1 MVKLSNSEH
10 GRTIILNNKNYNGPI
25 NPFKRL
31 NVIKTARY
39 SLLFFLPKNLYD
51 QFNNVAN
58 IYFLAIGIMQMI
70 PSISSSG
77 GIPTIALP
85 LICMLSF
92 SAAQAAYEDW
102 KRHKADSEINN
113 LPAYA
118 YDPNKGNFAITK
130 WGELKNGDLVIVKNR
145 EIFPADMVLL
155 ASSQNDNRVFVET
168 ASMDGE
174 TNLKLRE
181 SPRILFN
188 SGIRNISDLLT
199 ISNGIIHCGDPSDHP
214 NKIDINSKFV
224 LRDSKSDEK
233 DLTFSCNSSNM
244 LLRGCKLRNT
254 SWALG
259 VVAYTGHETKIYQS
273 SFRSAPHKMSN
284 VQSLY
289 NQVTIVS
296 FVFLLFICLSFGMFV
311 AFIDYFGGQEWS
323 KRFIPI
329 GKLSPNTGAFKAS
342 IITFFTWLIVLANLI
357 PIGMFFYLV
366 ISKVSQAIIITSDSR
381 LTGQNSAVVRNS
393 DLNDELGQISYICT
407 DKTGT
412 LTRNYME
419 FKTVCIDGNVY
430 GGNNYGTKLDT
441 DQLNNNT
448 GKQKLTPHVD
458 MEDEILRKKL
468 REGRQGEIEIL
479 LNFALNH
486 TVLIQENEGVDMDE
500 PPLYSASSTD
510 EEALVLASHH
520 FGISL
525 VSQNCSKSTINFSGI
540 GATQSSVEFET
551 LLRFEFDHTRKRS
564 SVLVKFPK
572 RVFNYESDSSD
583 GYRYILFSKGSESA
597 IKECCTH
604 QESFGTAKTTF
615 DFATEFATHGYRTLC
630 FAKKELNESEVIDI
644 LKDFK
649 QENNIYLE
657 EVRKLF
663 ESDLTLQGCSG
674 IEDILQYRAQE
685 TIESLIV
692 SGIKVWMLTGDRQE
706 TAINIAIRVG
716 IISDEMDVVIFDEN
730 ELNSFSNN
738 VRGNENVHYK
748 SSLLEREN
756 SPSKFSNVVLVID
769 SQILE
774 KALSNNETKFASI
787 ATNCASVVF
796 SRVTPQQK
804 AQVVRLIQ
812 EFTKQRVLAIGDG
825 GNDCTMLQ
833 TANVGVGIHGSEGM
847 QAYNVSDFG
856 ISQFCHLQPLVLVHG
871 RLCYRRT
878 SILVLYN
885 LYKCFTLNIVSVYF
899 GFTSLFTG
907 SKLFFELLFQLYNF
921 LYTSI
926 PPIIFATFDSD
937 IPITL
942 PYDYHEP
949 LYLLGI
955 TKPFFSLKIFGI
967 WLLNAVFHAAVSLFI
982 PYFILGGN
990 NPISNNGYVPDFWI
1004 TGLAI
1009 YTNVVIVVNTKILL
1023 EAYTSWSLVF
1033 FSMVICAFLFF
1044 LSILCFPCIF
1054 HIPEL
1059 EQAAKRAIITP
1070 MFIIT
1075 IIITIT
1081 LAISFDWL
1089 VKIYKRS
1096 LYPETSHLV
1105 QNKWYRIYKKKYE
1118 SHRQLFLKHL
1128 SLNWLESMKKMK
1140 RKKSLENEPIQVKKK
1155 SSDIIGY
1162 AFNYPDVNV
1171 SQLFLSNKTI

>member
-1 MVKLSNSEH
+1 MVKTANSEH
-10 GRTIILNNKNYNGPI
+10 GRTIILNNRDYNGPI

-39 SLLFFLPKNLYD
+39 TLLFFLPKNLYD

-58 IYFLAIGIMQMI
+58 VYFLAIGIMQMI

-118 YDPNKGNFAITK
+118 YDPNKGNFFITK

-145 EIFPADMVLL
+145 EIFPADMILL

-181 SPRILFN
+181 SPRILFEN
-188 SGIRNISDLLT
+188 GIRNISDLLT
-199 ISNGIIHCGDPSDHP
+199 ISNGIFNCGAPSDHP
-214 NKIDINSKFV
+214 NKIDISSTFV
-224 LRDSKSDEK
+224 LRSSKGDEK
-233 DLTFSCNSSNM
+233 ELNFSCNSSNM

-259 VVAYTGHETKIYQS
+259 AVAYTGHETKIFQS

-289 NQVTIVS
+289 NQVTIAS
-296 FVFLLFICLSFGMFV
+296 FIFLLFICLSFGIFV
-311 AFIDYFGGQEWS
+311 AFIDYFGGEELS

-329 GKLSPNTGAFKAS
+329 GKVSPNSSIFKNS
-342 IITFFTWLIVLANLI
+342 IITFFTWIIVLANLI

-381 LTGQNSAVVRNS
+381 LTGQNSVVVRNS

-419 FKTVCIDGNVY
+419 FKTVCIDGIVY
-430 GGNNYGTKLDT
+430 GGEKENRYKT
-441 DQLNNNT
+441 DQLSDNAVR
-448 GKQKLTPHVD
+448 QEITPHVD
-458 MEDEILRKKL
+458 MEDEILRSRLK
-468 REGRQGEIEIL
+468 EGKQEEIEIL
-479 LNFALNH
+479 LNFALNN
-486 TVLIQENEGVDMDE
+486 TVLIQGNENIDINE

-525 VSQNCSKSTINFSGI
+525 VSQNCSINTIKFSKI
-540 GATQSSVEFET
+540 GSSQSSVEFET
-551 LLRFEFDHTRKRS
+551 LLRFEFDHTIKRS
-564 SVLVKFPK
+564 SVLVRFPK
-572 RVFNYESDSSD
+572 GIFSYESGSSK

-597 IKECCTH
+597 IKECCVH
-604 QESFGTAKTTF
+604 ENFNPDKKIME
-615 DFATEFATHGYRTLC
+615 FATEFASNGYRTLY
-630 FAKKELNESEVIDI
+630 FAKKEFDEDYITDI
-644 LKDFK
+644 LKGIK
-649 QENNIYLE
+649 HENNMHLE
-657 EVRKLF
+657 KVRKIL
-663 ESDLTLQGCSG
+663 ESNLTLQGCSG
-674 IEDILQYRAQE
+674 IEDTLQYRAQE
-685 TIESLIV
+685 TIESLIA

-706 TAINIAIRVG
+706 TALNIAIRVG
-716 IISDEMDVVIFDEN
+716 IISDEMDVVIFDED
-730 ELNSFSNN
+730 ELNLFVN
-738 VRGNENVHYK
+738 
-748 SSLLEREN
+748 N
-756 SPSKFSNVVLVID
+756 SPYEISQNKSGLLDIENCPSKLSNVVLVVD

-774 KALSNNETKFASI
+774 KALSNNENKFAKI
-787 ATNCASVVF
+787 ATNCASVVC

-804 AQVVRLIQ
+804 AQVVKIIQ
-812 EFTKQRVLAIGDG
+812 DFTKQRVLAIGDG

-856 ISQFCHLQPLVLVHG
+856 ISQFCHIQPLVLVHG

-955 TKPFFSLKIFGI
+955 TKPFFSLKIFGF
-967 WLLNAVFHAAVSLFI
+967 WLLNAIFHAAVSLFI
-982 PYFILGGN
+982 PYFILSGN

-1023 EAYTSWSLVF
+1023 EAYTSWSLVLC
-1033 FSMVICAFLFF
+1033 SMVICAFLFF
-1044 LSILCFPCIF
+1044 LSILCFPYIF

-1059 EQAAKRAIITP
+1059 EQAARRAIITP

-1075 IIITIT
+1075 ILITIT
-1081 LAISFDWL
+1081 IAISLDWL

-1096 LYPETSHLV
+1096 LYPEASHLV
-1105 QNKWYRIYKKKYE
+1105 QNKWYKIYKKKYE
-1118 SHRQLFLKHL
+1118 SHRKLFLKHL
-1128 SLNWLESMKKMK
+1128 SLNWLESMKRIK
-1140 RKKSLENEPIQVKKK
+1140 RKKSLESDPTQVKRK
-1155 SSDIIGY
+1155 SSDIVGY

-1171 SQLFLSNKTI
+1171 SQLFLSNRPI

>member
-1 MVKLSNSEH
+1 MIKIVNNENQ
-10 GRTIILNNKNYNGPI
+10 RTIILNNKNEESFI
-25 NPFKRL
+25 HSFKRL

-51 QFNNVAN
+51 QFNSVAN
-58 IYFLAIGIMQMI
+58 IYFLAIGIMQMV

-85 LICMLSF
+85 LICMLCF

-113 LPAYA
+113 LPTYA
-118 YDPNKGNFAITK
+118 YDPIKGNFVITK

-188 SGIRNISDLLT
+188 SGVRNISDLLT
-199 ISNGIIHCGDPSDHP
+199 ISIGIMYCGDPNDHP
-214 NKIDINSKFV
+214 KKIHINSKF
-224 LRDSKSDEK
+224 LLKNSKSDEK
-233 DLTFSCNSSNM
+233 ELNFSCNSSNM

-259 VVAYTGHETKIYQS
+259 AVAYTAHETKIYQS
-273 SFRSAPHKMSN
+273 NFRSAPHKMSN

-289 NQVTIVS
+289 NQVTVAS
-296 FVFLLFICLSFGMFV
+296 FIFLLVICLSFGMIV
-311 AFIDYFGGQEWS
+311 AFIDYFGGPEWS
-323 KRFIPI
+323 KKFIPI
-329 GKLSPNTGAFKAS
+329 GKMEPNESILKAS
-342 IITFFTWLIVLANLI
+342 IITFFTWIIVLANLI

-381 LTGQNSAVVRNS
+381 LTSQNSTVVRNS

-419 FKTVCIDGNVY
+419 FKTVCINGNVY
-430 GGNNYGTKLDT
+430 GGNHHETKQDINQLSI
-441 DQLNNNT
+441 DQT
-448 GKQKLTPHVD
+448 GKQKITPHVD
-458 MEDEILRKKL
+458 MEDETLRKKL
-468 REGRQGEIEIL
+468 REGNKEEIEIL

-486 TVLIQENEGVDMDE
+486 TVLIQENEVDIDE

-510 EEALVLASHH
+510 EEALVLTSHH

-525 VSQNCSKSTINFSGI
+525 VSQNCSKNTIKFSGI
-540 GATQSSVEFET
+540 GTNQTSVEFET
-551 LLRFEFDHTRKRS
+551 LLRFEFDHKRKIS

-572 RVFNYESDSSD
+572 KIFSYESNDSE

-597 IKECCTH
+597 IKECCIN
-604 QESFGTAKTTF
+604 QENSGMADKTF
-615 DFATEFATHGYRTLC
+615 EFATEFATHGYRTLC
-630 FAKKELNESEVIDI
+630 FAKKELNEDEFLDI
-644 LKDFK
+644 LRSFKDNK
-649 QENNIYLE
+649 INLE
-657 EVRKLF
+657 EVRKFF
-663 ESDLTLQGCSG
+663 ESNLILQGCSG

-685 TIESLIV
+685 TIESFIV

-706 TAINIAIRVG
+706 TAINIAVRVG
-716 IISDEMDVVIFDEN
+716 IISDEMEVIIFDEN
-730 ELNSFSNN
+730 ELELFSNN
-738 VRGNENVHYK
+738 QIKEISDK
-748 SSLLEREN
+748 SSFLDREN
-756 SPSKFSNVVLVID
+756 SSFNFSNVVLVID
-769 SQILE
+769 SQMLE
-774 KALSNNETKFASI
+774 KALIVDQARFAKI
-787 ATNCASVVF
+787 ATKCSSVVC

-856 ISQFCHLQPLVLVHG
+856 ISQFCHLQPLVLIHG

-899 GFTSLFTG
+899 GFASLFTG

-955 TKPFFSLKIFGI
+955 TKPFFSLEIFGI
-967 WLLNAVFHAAVSLFI
+967 WSLNAIFHAAVSLFI

-990 NPISNNGYVPDFWI
+990 NPISNDGYVPDFWI
-1004 TGLAI
+1004 TGLAV

-1023 EAYTSWSLVF
+1023 EAFTSWSLVL
-1033 FSMVICAFLFF
+1033 FSVIICAILFF
-1044 LSILCFPCIF
+1044 VSILSFPCIF

-1059 EQAAKRAIITP
+1059 ELAARRAIITP

-1075 IIITIT
+1075 ILISIT
-1081 LAISFDWL
+1081 LTISLDWIL
-1089 VKIYKRS
+1089 KIYKRS
-1096 LYPETSHLV
+1096 LYPETSHLL
-1105 QNKWYRIYKKKYE
+1105 QNKWYKVYKKKYE
-1118 SHRQLFLKHL
+1118 SHRQLLLKHL
-1128 SLNWLESMKKMK
+1128 SLNWLESMRRIK
-1140 RKKSLENEPIQVKKK
+1140 RKKSVEFEQIQVRKK

>member
-1 MVKLSNSEH
+1 MVKITNIEN
-10 GRTIILNNKNYNGPI
+10 GRTIILNNKNEDSFVHS
-25 NPFKRL
+25 FKKL

-58 IYFLAIGIMQMI
+58 IYFLAIGIMQMV

-85 LICMLSF
+85 LICMLCF

-113 LPAYA
+113 LPTYA
-118 YDPNKGNFAITK
+118 YDPIKGNFVVTK
-130 WGELKNGDLVIVKNR
+130 WGKLKNGDLVIVKNR

-188 SGIRNISDLLT
+188 NGIRNISDILT
-199 ISNGIIHCGDPSDHP
+199 IFNGKIYCGDPNDHP
-214 NKIDINSKFV
+214 KKIDINLKFS
-224 LRDSKSDEK
+224 LKKSGSNEK
-233 DLTFSCNSSNM
+233 ELSFSCNSSNM

-289 NQVTIVS
+289 NQVTVAS
-296 FVFLLFICLSFGMFV
+296 FIFLLFICLSFGIIV
-311 AFIDYFGGQEWS
+311 ACIDYFGGSEWS

-329 GKLSPNTGAFKAS
+329 GRLEPNESVLKAS
-342 IITFFTWLIVLANLI
+342 IITFFTWIIVLANLI

-366 ISKVSQAIIITSDSR
+366 ISKVSQAIIIASDSR
-381 LTGQNSAVVRNS
+381 LTSQNSTVVRNS

-419 FKTVCIDGNVY
+419 FKTVCVNGNVY
-430 GGNNYGTKLDT
+430 GSNHHEMKQDINQCNNGHTE
-441 DQLNNNT
+441 
-448 GKQKLTPHVD
+448 KQKITPHVD
-458 MEDEILRKKL
+458 MEDEALRKKL
-468 REGRQGEIEIL
+468 KEGRQEEIEIL

-486 TVLIQENEGVDMDE
+486 TVLIQENEGVDIDE

-525 VSQNCSKSTINFSGI
+525 VSQNCSKSTIKFSGI
-540 GATQSSVEFET
+540 GTTQTSVEFET
-551 LLRFEFDHTRKRS
+551 LLRLEFDHKRKRS

-572 RVFNYESDSSD
+572 KIFSYESSDSE

-597 IKECCTH
+597 IKECCLN
-604 QESFGTAKTTF
+604 QENSGKTDKTF
-615 DFATEFATHGYRTLC
+615 EFATEFATHGYRTLC
-630 FAKKELNESEVIDI
+630 FAKKELEEDDVIDI
-644 LKDFK
+644 LKSFK
-649 QENNIYLE
+649 QSNNMNSE
-657 EVRKLF
+657 EVRKFF
-663 ESDLTLQGCSG
+663 ESNLTLQGCSG

-685 TIESLIV
+685 TIESFIV

-706 TAINIAIRVG
+706 TAINIAVRVG
-716 IISDEMDVVIFDEN
+716 IISNEMEVVIFDEN
-730 ELNSFSNN
+730 ELNSFSNTPIK
-738 VRGNENVHYK
+738 ESFCHK
-748 SSLLEREN
+748 SSLFDREN
-756 SPSKFSNVVLVID
+756 NLFNFSNIVLVID

-774 KALSNNETKFASI
+774 KALTVDEARFAKI
-787 ATNCASVVF
+787 ATKCSSVVF

-804 AQVVRLIQ
+804 AQVVKLIQ

-856 ISQFCHLQPLVLVHG
+856 ISQFCHLQPLVLIHG

-899 GFTSLFTG
+899 GFASLFTG

-955 TKPFFSLKIFGI
+955 TKPFFSLEIFGI
-967 WLLNAVFHAAVSLFI
+967 WSLNAVFHAAISLFI

-990 NPISNNGYVPDFWI
+990 NPISNDGYVPDFWI
-1004 TGLAI
+1004 TGLAV

-1023 EAYTSWSLVF
+1023 EAFTSWSLVL
-1033 FSMVICAFLFF
+1033 FSIILCAFLFF
-1044 LSILCFPCIF
+1044 LSILSFPRIF

-1059 EQAAKRAIITP
+1059 ELAARRAIITP

-1075 IIITIT
+1075 VAITIT
-1081 LAISFDWL
+1081 LTITLDWI

-1096 LYPETSHLV
+1096 LYPDTSHIL
-1105 QNKWYRIYKKKYE
+1105 QNKWYKIYKKKYE
-1118 SHRQLFLKHL
+1118 SHRQLLLKHL
-1128 SLNWLESMKKMK
+1128 SLNWLESMRRMK
-1140 RKKSLENEPIQVKKK
+1140 RKKSEFEQIQVRKK

-1171 SQLFLSNKTI
+1171 SQLFLSNKTT

>member
-1 MVKLSNSEH
+1 MVKITNNENE
-10 GRTIILNNKNYNGPI
+10 RTIILNNKNEESFI
-25 NPFKRL
+25 HSFKRL

-58 IYFLAIGIMQMI
+58 IYFLAIGIMQMV

-85 LICMLSF
+85 LICMLCF

-113 LPAYA
+113 LPTYA
-118 YDPNKGNFAITK
+118 YDPIKGNFTVTK
-130 WGELKNGDLVIVKNR
+130 WGDLKNGDLVIIKNR

-188 SGIRNISDLLT
+188 NGVKNISDLLT
-199 ISNGIIHCGDPSDHP
+199 ISKGIMYCGEPNDHP
-214 NKIDINSKFV
+214 KKIDINSKFV
-224 LRDSKSDEK
+224 LKNSKNDEK
-233 DLTFSCNSSNM
+233 ELNFSCNSSNM

-259 VVAYTGHETKIYQS
+259 VVAYTAHETKIYQS

-289 NQVTIVS
+289 NQVTIAS
-296 FVFLLFICLSFGMFV
+296 FIFLLFICLSFGIIV
-311 AFIDYFGGQEWS
+311 ACIDYFGGPELS
-323 KRFIPI
+323 KKFIPI
-329 GKLSPNTGAFKAS
+329 GKMEPNESVIKTS
-342 IITFFTWLIVLANLI
+342 IITFFTWIIVLANLI

-366 ISKVSQAIIITSDSR
+366 ISKVSQAIIIASDSR
-381 LTGQNSAVVRNS
+381 LKSQNSTVVRNS

-419 FKTVCIDGNVY
+419 FKTVCINGNVY
-430 GGNNYGTKLDT
+430 GGNYRDLKQDT
-441 DQLNNNT
+441 DQLSIEHT
-448 GKQKLTPHVD
+448 EKQKITPHVD
-458 MEDEILRKKL
+458 MEDELLRKKL
-468 REGRQGEIEIL
+468 REGNKEEIEIL

-486 TVLIQENEGVDMDE
+486 TVLIQESEVDIDD

-525 VSQNCSKSTINFSGI
+525 VSQNCSKSTIKFSGI
-540 GATQSSVEFET
+540 GANQTSVEFET
-551 LLRFEFDHTRKRS
+551 LLRFEFDHKRKIS

-572 RVFNYESDSSD
+572 KTFGYESNDSD

-597 IKECCTH
+597 IKECCVN
-604 QESFGTAKTTF
+604 QQSLDIANEIFE
-615 DFATEFATHGYRTLC
+615 FATEFASNGYRTLC
-630 FAKKELNESEVIDI
+630 FAKKELNENEVINI
-644 LKDFK
+644 LNNFK
-649 QENNIYLE
+649 HDNKAHLE
-657 EVRKLF
+657 EVRTFF
-663 ESDLTLQGCSG
+663 ESNLTLQGCSG

-685 TIESLIV
+685 TIESFIA

-706 TAINIAIRVG
+706 TALNIAVRVG
-716 IISDEMDVVIFDEN
+716 IISDEMEVIIFDEN
-730 ELNSFSNN
+730 KLESFSNILIQEYPDRLSFLN
-738 VRGNENVHYK
+738 GENG
-748 SSLLEREN
+748 SFN
-756 SPSKFSNVVLVID
+756 FSNVVLVID
-769 SQILE
+769 SKILE
-774 KALSNNETKFASI
+774 KALVIDEARFAKI
-787 ATNCASVVF
+787 ATKCSSLVC

-856 ISQFCHLQPLVLVHG
+856 ISQFCHLQPLVLIHG

-899 GFTSLFTG
+899 GFASLFTG

-926 PPIIFATFDSD
+926 PPLIFATVDSD

-967 WLLNAVFHAAVSLFI
+967 WSLNAVFHAAVSLFI

-990 NPISNNGYVPDFWI
+990 NPISNDGYVPDFWT
-1004 TGLAI
+1004 TGLAV

-1023 EAYTSWSLVF
+1023 EAFTSWSLVL
-1033 FSMVICAFLFF
+1033 FSIIICAFLFF
-1044 LSILCFPCIF
+1044 LSILCFPYIF

-1059 EQAAKRAIITP
+1059 ELAARRAIITP

-1075 IIITIT
+1075 IFISITVT
-1081 LAISFDWL
+1081 ISLDWIL
-1089 VKIYKRS
+1089 KIYKRS
-1096 LYPETSHLV
+1096 LYPDISHLL
-1105 QNKWYRIYKKKYE
+1105 QNKWYKIYKKKYE
-1118 SHRQLFLKHL
+1118 THRQLLLKHL
-1128 SLNWLESMKKMK
+1128 SLNWLESMRRIK
-1140 RKKSLENEPIQVKKK
+1140 RKKSAEIEQIQVRKK